1 MNPESPQASS
11 SPEVRL
17 LPLAEG
23 APSEMLA
30 NTLARLLT
38 DDASQAESGA
48 RGALLIL
55 TGVQAFLD
63 SGGNP
68 HVIELAWEPTIAA
81 RELEKNHGADAW
93 KRAAELAGEALA
105 ADDAKKAQLYGRVAL
120 MLKPTT

>member
-1 MNPESPQASS
+1 
-11 SPEVRL
+11 
-17 LPLAEG
+17 
-23 APSEMLA
+23 MLA